1 MSKRYNYEFK
11 KQIVTLVNNGK
22 RPNEI
27 VKEYKEFLWKN
38 YNH

>member
-22 RPNEI
+22 GPNEI
-27 VKEYKEFLWKN
+27 LMLAGSEILVL
-38 YNH
+38 